1 MMRRT
6 CLQGTAAL
14 AAALILTTAACTAA
28 SPLKEATDGLKI
40 KVPATNQLQ
49 NLTEEELGAFQW
61 LNKPVAVE
69 FNEGTM
75 SVTAPAKSD
84 FFINPEND
92 EISASAPLFYQE
104 IEGDFVAT
112 ALVKPDFRDQWNA
125 GALMVHIDEANWIKF
140 AFESS
145 DATGKSV
152 VSVVTRG
159 VSDDANGVRLE
170 AFDKIWLRLIRKG
183 NNFAMHWSTDGE
195 TYVMARLAQMADAQR
210 VKVGLEAQS
219 PVGQAVTHDFLYFN
233 VEEKTVQD
241 LRAGH

>member
-1 MMRRT
+1 MMRRAG
-6 CLQGTAAL
+6 LQGTTAV
-14 AAALILTTAACTAA
+14 AAALILMTTASNAA
-28 SPLKEATDGLKI
+28 SPSNGATDGLRK
-40 KVPATNQLQ
+40 KAPATNQLQ
-49 NLTEEELGAFQW
+49 NLREENLGTFQW

-69 FNEGTM
+69 FSEGRM

-92 EISASAPLFYQE
+92 EVSASAPFLYQE

-145 DATGKSV
+145 DATGKSI

-159 VSDDANGVRLE
+159 VSDDANGVQLE
-170 AFDKIWLRLIRKG
+170 AFDKVWLRLIRKG
-183 NNFAMHWSTDGE
+183 NNFAMHWSSDGE
-195 TYVMARLAQMADAQR
+195 SFVMARLAQMADAQR

-219 PVGQAVTHDFLYFN
+219 PVGQAVTHQFLYFN
-233 VEEKTVQD
+233 IEKITVQD

>member
-1 MMRRT
+1 MT
-6 CLQGTAAL
+6 
-14 AAALILTTAACTAA
+14 
-28 SPLKEATDGLKI
+28 
-40 KVPATNQLQ
+40 KVPASNQLQ
-49 NLTEEELGAFQW
+49 NLTEDELGAFQW

-69 FNEGTM
+69 FSEGTM
-75 SVTAPAKSD
+75 SVTAPEKSD

-92 EISASAPLFYQE
+92 EVSASAPLFYKE

-125 GALMVHIDEANWIKF
+125 GALMVHIDDVNWIKF

-145 DATGKSV
+145 DATGKSI

-170 AFDKIWLRLIRKG
+170 AFDKVWLRLIRKG
-183 NNFAMHWSTDGE
+183 NNFAMHWSSDGE

-219 PVGQAVTHDFLYFN
+219 PVGPAVTHEFLYFSI
-233 VEEKTVQD
+233 EEKTVQD
-241 LRAGH
+241 LRAGN